1 MVTQLCR
8 CAADGG
14 LVSIMTGNAKVGAV
28 RPALERRWDD
38 ALASFDARTEI
49 GVLGVQGRADTV
61 EELSE
66 LISGRGVAPLRW
78 YGVWLFV
85 DWLEF
90 SGAEL
95 DASDAKQ
102 VAATAAVELEAS
114 RRDPYRQLS
123 RVFHLVGRKGPS

>member
-1 MVTQLCR
+1 
-8 CAADGG
+8 
-14 LVSIMTGNAKVGAV
+14 MTGNAKVGAV
-28 RPALERRWDD
+28 RPALERRWED
-38 ALASFDARTEI
+38 ALASFDARTEV

-66 LISGRGVAPLRW
+66 LIQRRGVDPVRW

-90 SGAEL
+90 GGTEL
-95 DASDAKQ
+95 DPTDAQQ

-123 RVFHLVGRKGPS
+123 RVFHLVGRKAP

>member
-1 MVTQLCR
+1 MVSQLCR

-28 RPALERRWDD
+28 RPALERRWED

-49 GVLGVQGRADTV
+49 GVLGVRGRADTV

-95 DASDAKQ
+95 DSDDAKQ

-123 RVFHLVGRKGPS
+123 RVFHLVGRKGPG

>member
-1 MVTQLCR
+1 
-8 CAADGG
+8 
-14 LVSIMTGNAKVGAV
+14 
-28 RPALERRWDD
+28 
-38 ALASFDARTEI
+38 
-49 GVLGVQGRADTV
+49 V

-66 LISGRGVAPLRW
+66 FLRRGGVEPLRW

-95 DASDAKQ
+95 DPRDSAQ
-102 VAATAAVELEAS
+102 LEATAAVELEAS

-123 RVFHLVGRKGPS
+123 RVFHLVGRKTPA